1 MVEYEH
7 YKELFSNNEERL
19 WLRQGLKH
27 LIEVKI
33 KRSMHGT
40 AKRINTLKNKLEKW
54 QQQIKKE
61 EKTT

>member
-1 MVEYEH
+1 
-7 YKELFSNNEERL
+7 
-19 WLRQGLKH
+19 
-27 LIEVKI
+27 
-33 KRSMHGT
+33 MHGT